1 MDSLPLLGR
10 ETLEELGMVKF
21 DATGGL
27 KKPNRDN
34 KTVHKVQTGNKELDQ
49 IIDDHEKLFHGIG
62 KAQRDGRDIE
72 IHLPLKDN
80 AEPVTQKPR

>member
-1 MDSLPLLGR
+1 
-10 ETLEELGMVKF
+10 MVKF

-34 KTVHKVQTGNKELDQ
+34 KTVHKVQNGNKELDHTF
-49 IIDDHEKLFHGIG
+49 DGEDGDEKLFHGIG

-72 IHLPLKDN
+72 IHLPQKDN
-80 AEPVTQKPR
+80 AEPQNP